1 MVVEGLYMVIRCIF
15 FLVFAQNFVVIYS
28 TPKII
33 NVSCNDNVMNLSYI
47 SMSFCAYTFFF
58 EFFLDQ

>member
-1 MVVEGLYMVIRCIF
+1 MLKMVVEGFYMVIRCIF

-33 NVSCNDNVMNLSYI
+33 NVSYNDNVMNLSYI
-47 SMSFCAYTFFF
+47 INVILCI
-58 EFFLDQ
+58 